1 LIYLAHVASY
11 HDDPSNVWDL
21 LWREDLDFRWAEV
34 LLRELC
40 RCEAGVLDNGVGAE
54 RVGEGSVEE
63 IVGGGIAERNAVA
76 EEVVDGLELGS
87 PNHGDYFCPCGTG
100 LLALALG
107 TDQSRY
113 LEENKDFVALQA
125 LRSY

>member
-11 HDDPSNVWDL
+11 HDDPSSVWDL

-40 RCEAGVLDNGVGAE
+40 RCEAGVLDTGVGAE
-54 RVGEGSVEE
+54 IVGE
-63 IVGGGIAERNAVA
+63 GIAERNAVA
-76 EEVVDGLELGS
+76 EEVADSLELGS

-113 LEENKDFVALQA
+113 LEENEDFVVLQA